1 MFSKVKLSE
10 FNSTQPLRCESNIV
24 LVSGNPNK
32 GTEIAKILATR
43 GGNTQIGVLP
53 LNLEESQGDIG
64 KQYEDVI
71 QGVTRG
77 KVRDCW
83 KQVWTLVTNGV
94 LELKGKTLFIIED
107 SSFFLLAS
115 RKHLPGHLIKGVEPD
130 ELIALADGFELRAI
144 NEIIATNLVLL
155 DESAK
160 EDARMALR
168 VAYFLNP
175 PSNLTLNGVN
185 PRAAKAVSQFA
196 CFSFDPSKID
206 SYNPNVLDDRNIII
220 VDGSCTGKISR
231 ELRGNGGFA
240 WDWVFEPD
248 AETLSRLGSTEE
260 ATKHSKRTFGE
271 MIDADP
277 TAKNSVSQ
285 RFDATLR
292 LYDVINAFTSTLP
305 MTSV

>member
-1 MFSKVKLSE
+1 MFSKVKLSD
-10 FNSTQPLRCESNIV
+10 FNASHPLRCEANKV

-32 GTEIAKILATR
+32 GSEIAKILATR
-43 GGNTQIGVLP
+43 GSDTQIGVLP
-53 LNLEESQGDIG
+53 LSLEESQGDIG

-71 QGVTRG
+71 QGVTLG

-83 KQVWTLVTNGV
+83 KQVWTLVTSGV

-115 RKHLPGHLIKGVEPD
+115 RKHLPGHLIKGVEPE

-144 NEIIATNLVLL
+144 NETIATNLVLL
-155 DESAK
+155 DESVR
-160 EDARMALR
+160 EGARMALR
-168 VAYFLNP
+168 AAYFLNP
-175 PSNLTLNGVN
+175 PVNLTLNGVH

-206 SYNPNVLDDRNIII
+206 SYNPDVLDVRNIII
-220 VDGSCTGKISR
+220 IDGSCTGKISR
-231 ELRGNGGFA
+231 ELRGKGGFA

-248 AETLSRLGSTEE
+248 AETLSRLGNLEE
-260 ATKHSKRTFGE
+260 TFKHSKRTFGE

-292 LYDVINAFTSTLP
+292 LYDVINAFDSTL
-305 MTSV
+305 SVGSV